1 MHAPNEETMEFIT
14 KDAIFC
20 YRVMPFGLKNIGT
33 TYQRLMDRIFK
44 QHIRQNSEVYIN
56 DIDLKS
62 YSIAQH
68 VPDLEVF
75 GDICKYDMR
84 LNLEKCAFGVDEG
97 KLLNFM
103 ITHWGIEANLKR
115 CITILEMHHPTNAQE
130 FHKLNSRLA
139 SLSMFLPKLT
149 ENAKPF

>member
-1 MHAPNEETMEFIT
+1 MEFIT

-56 DIDLKS
+56 DIDVKS

-68 VPDLEVF
+68 VPDMEEVF
-75 GDICKYDMR
+75 GDIYKYDMR
-84 LNLEKCAFGVDEG
+84 LNLEKCAFGAT
-97 KLLNFM
+97 K
-103 ITHWGIEANLKR
+103 
-115 CITILEMHHPTNAQE
+115 
-130 FHKLNSRLA
+130 
-139 SLSMFLPKLT
+139 
-149 ENAKPF
+149 ENYWAL